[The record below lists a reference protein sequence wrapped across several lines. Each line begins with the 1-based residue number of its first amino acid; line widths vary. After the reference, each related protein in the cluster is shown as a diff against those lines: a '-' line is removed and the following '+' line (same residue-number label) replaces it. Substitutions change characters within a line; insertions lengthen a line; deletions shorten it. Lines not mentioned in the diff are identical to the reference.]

1 MSNQDRFAVTSAVIT
16 CEAEPEIL
24 RRAAGTHP
32 PLAGLA
38 RHGGRNSPLP
48 GKVEIE
54 AGPHTL
60 LESAIWDEVDP
71 VGFQK
76 SAWACDLR

>member
-32 PLAGLA
+32 PLACRVPEVGL
-38 RHGGRNSPLP
+38 GL
-48 GKVEIE
+48 
-54 AGPHTL
+54 
-60 LESAIWDEVDP
+60 
-71 VGFQK
+71 
-76 SAWACDLR
+76 